1 MIFISNPNPINLS
14 FYGSL
19 LFNMIS
25 KFGLIGGH
33 KFNPSFYNLNICSSF
48 MYLKI

>member
-1 MIFISNPNPINLS
+1 MILISNSNPINLS

-33 KFNPSFYNLNICSSF
+33 TFKPSFYNLNICSPF
-48 MYLKI
+48 MYLKV